1 MAQWIRHLM
10 TNLMT
15 WIWAPGSSWWRE
27 PTPESFPLTAACILL
42 RVHIHTCTHIHI
54 LDYIKWMNGFFLK
67 KNKGFVKELRAGAE
81 KADGLHRSGNL
92 SWKKWMDAWCMH
104 PRMWEATQSGDFS
117 PGLRL
122 AAFRD
127 LNECC
132 RWVCN
137 LLLDSGDLGA
147 DHANKNKKIYEL
159 ELLNFANLS
168 VIQVKRRKKKRSRP
182 CAPTFAHPLP
192 FDTLETISIG
202 NCWIIYLRL
211 QTMLFILK
219 KLSAHLF

>member
-1 MAQWIRHLM
+1 M
-10 TNLMT
+10 
-15 WIWAPGSSWWRE
+15 
-27 PTPESFPLTAACILL
+27 
-42 RVHIHTCTHIHI
+42 
-54 LDYIKWMNGFFLK
+54 DFLK
-67 KNKGFVKELRAGAE
+67 KNKGFMKELRAGAE
-81 KADGLHRSGNL
+81 KVDGLDRSGNL
-92 SWKKWMDAWCMH
+92 SWQKWMDVWCMH

-122 AAFRD
+122 AALWD
-127 LNECC
+127 QNECC

-147 DHANKNKKIYEL
+147 DHTNKNKKYMN
-159 ELLNFANLS
+159 LNFRILQIFQWS
-168 VIQVKRRKKKRSRP
+168 KLKEKKCSRP

-192 FDTLETISIG
+192 FDTLETLSIG